1 MEIRKVQVTG
11 GSSFIVS
18 LPKEWIRA
26 SDIHK
31 NDPVGIIIQ
40 PDGSLT
46 VTPKIL
52 GKVSERVKIFDL
64 AFFDGAD
71 ILFRS
76 LIGAYVA
83 GYNVIEIVSPGRI
96 PSWAHKS
103 VRKFTQ
109 RTVGQ
114 EVSDQTDH
122 KIVIRDLL
130 NPGEMPFSSTLKR
143 MGVIVAGMQ
152 RDAVF
157 ALKTRDEEL
166 IEDVILRDR
175 DVNRLYWLVARQFN
189 LMLRNV
195 SLSREMGVDIELALI
210 YLQISRVVERVGDHV
225 VKVAESARSLMYTS
239 LEKKIIDIIEVKSR
253 ESLYIFEASLES
265 LFEKDILKANVLIS
279 DVRDFVEKCNDISS
293 WLFDL
298 GVPGVVSIGYCV
310 ENFRRVG
317 EYAGV
322 ISENAINYLVKDD
335 T

>member
-31 NDPVGIIIQ
+31 NDPVGLIIQ

-46 VTPKIL
+46 ITPNIS
-52 GKVSERVKIFDL
+52 GKASERVKKINL
-64 AFFDGAD
+64 AFFDNAD

-83 GYNVIEIVSPGRI
+83 GFDVIEIVSPGRI
-96 PSWAHKS
+96 PSWVHKS

-114 EVSDQTDH
+114 EVSDQTDK
-122 KIVIRDLL
+122 KIIIRDLL
-130 NPGEMPFSSTLKR
+130 NPGEMPFASTLRR

-166 IEDVILRDR
+166 VEDIILRDR
-175 DVNRLYWLVARQFN
+175 DVNRLYWLVARQYN
-189 LMLRNV
+189 LLLRNV
-195 SLSREMGVDIELALI
+195 SLSREMGIDIELALI
-210 YLQISRVVERVGDHV
+210 YLQISRVIERVGDHV
-225 VKVAESARSLMYTS
+225 VNVAESIRSLMYTS
-239 LEKKIIDIIEVKSR
+239 IEKKIIEMIEVKSR
-253 ESLYIFEASLES
+253 ESLDIFEGSLES
-265 LFEKDILKANVLIS
+265 LFEKDIVKANALIS
-279 DVRDFVEKCNDISS
+279 DIQEFVGKCNDVSG

-322 ISENAINYLVKDD
+322 ISENVINYLV
-335 T
+335 TENA

>member
-1 MEIRKVQVTG
+1 MEIRKVQITG

-18 LPKEWIRA
+18 LPKDWIRD

-31 NDPVGIIIQ
+31 NDPVGLIIQ

-46 VTPKIL
+46 ITPKIS
-52 GKVSERVKIFDL
+52 GKASERVKIFDL
-64 AFFDGAD
+64 TYFDSAD

-96 PSWAHKS
+96 PSWVHKS

-114 EVSDQTDH
+114 EVSDQTDK

-130 NPGEMPFSSTLKR
+130 NPGEMPFSSTLRR
-143 MGVIVAGMQ
+143 MSVIVAGMQ

-166 IEDVILRDR
+166 VEDVILRDR

-189 LMLRNV
+189 LLLRNV
-195 SLSREMGVDIELALI
+195 SLSRDMGIHIELALI
-210 YLQISRVVERVGDHV
+210 YLQISRVIERVGDHV
-225 VKVAESARSLMYTS
+225 VKIAESIRSLMYTTI
-239 LEKKIIDIIEVKSR
+239 EKKIIEIIEVKSR
-253 ESLYIFEASLES
+253 ESLQIFEDSMES
-265 LFEKDILKANVLIS
+265 LFEKDIMKANETITEAS
-279 DVRDFVEKCNDISS
+279 DFTEKCNEISR

-298 GVPGVVSIGYCV
+298 GAPGVVSIGHCV

-322 ISENAINYLVKDD
+322 ISENAINYLVTEKS
-335 T
+335 

>member
-18 LPKEWIRA
+18 LPKDWVRA

-31 NDPVGIIIQ
+31 NDPVGLIVQ

-46 VTPKIL
+46 VTPKIS
-52 GKVSERVKIFDL
+52 GKTSERVKRFDL
-64 AFFDGAD
+64 SQLDNAD

-83 GYNVIEIVSPGRI
+83 GYDIIEIDSPGRV

-103 VRKFTQ
+103 VRKFIQ

-143 MGVIVAGMQ
+143 MGAIVAGMQ

-166 IEDVILRDR
+166 VEDVILRDR
-175 DVNRLYWLVARQFN
+175 DVNRLYWLVSRQFN
-189 LMLRNV
+189 LLLRNV

-210 YLQISRVVERVGDHV
+210 YLQISRVIERVGDHV
-225 VKVAESARSLMYTS
+225 VKVAESVRSLMYTS
-239 LEKKIIDIIEVKSR
+239 LEKRIIDIIEDKNR
-253 ESLYIFEASLES
+253 ESLMIFEDCLASF
-265 LFEKDILKANVLIS
+265 FEKDIQKANELITE
-279 DVRDFVEKCNDISS
+279 VRVFVEKCNDVSN

-298 GVPGVVSIGYCV
+298 GMPGVVSIGYCV

-322 ISENAINYLVKDD
+322 ISENAINYLVMENP
-335 T
+335 

>member
-18 LPKEWIRA
+18 LPKEWIKA
-26 SDIHK
+26 SGIHK
-31 NDPVGIIIQ
+31 NDPVGLIMQ

-46 VTPKIL
+46 VTPGISKKAAERR
-52 GKVSERVKIFDL
+52 KVFDL
-64 AFFDGAD
+64 NRFDHAD

-83 GYNVIEIVSPGRI
+83 GYNIIEIVSPGRI
-96 PSWAHKS
+96 PSWVHKT

-114 EVSDQTDH
+114 EVSDQTDK

-130 NPGEMPFSSTLKR
+130 NPGEMPFASTLRR

-157 ALKTRDEEL
+157 ALKTRDEGL
-166 IEDVILRDR
+166 AEDVILRDR

-189 LMLRNV
+189 LLLRNV

-210 YLQISRVVERVGDHV
+210 YLQISRVIERVGDHV
-225 VKVAESARSLMYTS
+225 VKVAESIRSLMYTS
-239 LEKKIIDIIEVKSR
+239 LEKRMIDLIEIKSR
-253 ESLYIFEASLES
+253 ESLDIFEGSLES
-265 LFEKDILKANVLIS
+265 FFEKDIVKANTRIS
-279 DVRDFVEKCNDISS
+279 DVREFVEKCNDVSG

-298 GVPGVVSIGYCV
+298 GVSGVVSIGYCV

-322 ISENAINYLVKDD
+322 ISENAINYLVNEEL
-335 T
+335 

>member
-26 SDIHK
+26 SEIHK
-31 NDPVGIIIQ
+31 NDPVGLIIQ

-46 VTPKIL
+46 ITPKIS
-52 GKVSERVKIFDL
+52 GKVSERVKRFDL
-64 AFFDGAD
+64 ARFDGAD

-83 GYNVIEIVSPGRI
+83 GYDVIEIVSPGRI
-96 PSWAHKS
+96 PSWVHKS

-114 EVSDQTDH
+114 EVSDQTDK
-122 KIVIRDLL
+122 KIIIRDLL
-130 NPGEMPFSSTLKR
+130 NPGEMPFTSTLRR

-166 IEDVILRDR
+166 VEDVILRDR

-189 LMLRNV
+189 LLLRNV
-195 SLSREMGVDIELALI
+195 SLSREMGIDIGLALI
-210 YLQISRVVERVGDHV
+210 YLQISRVIERVGDHV
-225 VKVAESARSLMYTS
+225 VKVAESIRSLMYTS
-239 LEKKIIDIIEVKSR
+239 IEKKVIDIIEVKSR
-253 ESLYIFEASLES
+253 ESLVIFEGSLDS
-265 LFEKDILKANVLIS
+265 LFEKDILKANELIS
-279 DVRDFVEKCNDISS
+279 DVREFVTKCNDVSS

-298 GVPGVVSIGYCV
+298 GAPGVVSIGYCI

-322 ISENAINYLVKDD
+322 ISENAINYLV
-335 T
+335 TENS

>member
-18 LPKEWIRA
+18 LPKDWVRA
-26 SDIHK
+26 SGIQK
-31 NDPVGIIIQ
+31 NDPVGLIVQ

-46 VTPKIL
+46 VTPQL
-52 GKVSERVKIFDL
+52 SGKTADRVKQFDL
-64 AFFDGAD
+64 SRLDNAD

-83 GYNVIEIVSPGRI
+83 GYDIIEIVSPGRV

-103 VRKFTQ
+103 VRKFIQ

-130 NPGEMPFSSTLKR
+130 NPGEMPFASTLKR

-166 IEDVILRDR
+166 VEDVILRDR

-189 LMLRNV
+189 LLLRNV

-210 YLQISRVVERVGDHV
+210 YLQISRVIERVGDHV
-225 VKVAESARSLMYTS
+225 VKVAESVRSLMYTS
-239 LEKKIIDIIEVKSR
+239 LEKRIIDMIEEKNR
-253 ESLYIFEASLES
+253 ESLVVFEGCLASF
-265 LFEKDILKANVLIS
+265 FEKDVQKANELITE
-279 DVRDFVEKCNDISS
+279 VGVFVEKCNDVSN

-322 ISENAINYLVKDD
+322 ISENAINYLVMENS
-335 T
+335 